1 MPTFQRRSRRRPR
14 PTNSL
19 LVTVT
24 LFSFGQFGSA
34 LQCPKAPP
42 TSSFNDV
49 VTSFL
54 DKEGIDWSYL
64 DYDWK
69 TNANLDV
76 SNRIIVFS
84 PPSSSSANA
93 RPSTGLHI
101 IPSPTSLED
110 ALSPNLTRSMTT
122 LCTTDTSAIQSNDH
136 LPQQMVHL
144 HQDVWRQ
151 KSDIVKKRLLARAG
165 RIKTRVFARKTT
177 CKRIDKPT
185 AFAFLEQ
192 NHLWGGV
199 RAKHNYGLFALER
212 DGDDEVEVL
221 VVVASFGPKRRV
233 VRPCNDGNGKFMDG
247 HNKKRSS
254 FELLR
259 FSSRVDGQVVGG
271 LGKLIKTF
279 TNLHEPDDIVTVV
292 DRDWGTASGWE
303 QLGFHSVA
311 VMPSLVMAIDG
322 NGIRRHMV
330 GAGIKPTDDEE
341 ILDINFNSDQGDHSG
356 RQGQAGSIV
365 KGFRPGLSCYALDKL
380 GVVPVD
386 DHQTALK
393 NLAECGFFPVYDVG
407 VERLILFVEDG
418 DVTHSDAMKRWEGSV
433 PRYAE
438 AYYSPVSGIQA
449 LLDQNEEYSKQQIV
463 T

>member
-1 MPTFQRRSRRRPR
+1 
-14 PTNSL
+14 
-19 LVTVT
+19 
-24 LFSFGQFGSA
+24 
-34 LQCPKAPP
+34 
-42 TSSFNDV
+42 
-49 VTSFL
+49 
-54 DKEGIDWSYL
+54 
-64 DYDWK
+64 
-69 TNANLDV
+69 
-76 SNRIIVFS
+76 
-84 PPSSSSANA
+84 
-93 RPSTGLHI
+93 
-101 IPSPTSLED
+101 
-110 ALSPNLTRSMTT
+110 
-122 LCTTDTSAIQSNDH
+122 
-136 LPQQMVHL
+136 MVHL

-151 KSDIVKKRLLARAG
+151 KTDIVKKRLLARAG

-212 DGDDEVEVL
+212 DGDDESEVL
-221 VVVASFGPKRRV
+221 VAVASFGPKRRV
-233 VRPCNDGNGKFMDG
+233 VRPCTDGDGIDG

-311 VMPSLVMAIDG
+311 VMPSLVMAIDR

-341 ILDINFNSDQGDHSG
+341 IFDINVNSDQGDHSG

-380 GVVPVD
+380 GVVD

>member
-1 MPTFQRRSRRRPR
+1 MAGARQLGMPTPQNRPLRRPR
-14 PTNSL
+14 PSNYL
-19 LVTVT
+19 VVTVT
-24 LFSFGQFGSA
+24 LFSFCPFSFA
-34 LQCPKAPP
+34 LQCPKVPP

-54 DKEGIDWSYL
+54 DEEGIDWSYL

-69 TNANLDV
+69 TNADLDV
-76 SNRIIVFS
+76 SNKIVVLS

-101 IPSPTSLED
+101 IPSPRSLED
-110 ALSPNLTRSMTT
+110 ALPPNLTRSITT
-122 LCTTDTSAIQSNDH
+122 LCTAETSEIQCNES
-136 LPQQMVHL
+136 LPRQIVHL

-151 KSDIVKKRLLARAG
+151 KTDIVKKRLLARAG

-212 DGDDEVEVL
+212 NGDDEVEVL
-221 VVVASFGPKRRV
+221 VAVASFGPKRRV
-233 VRPCNDGNGKFMDG
+233 VRPCTDGIDG
-247 HNKKRSS
+247 HTNKRSS

-279 TNLHEPDDIVTVV
+279 IKLHEPDDIVTVV

-311 VMPSLVMAIDG
+311 VMPSLAMAIDR
-322 NGIRRHMV
+322 NGSRRHMV
-330 GAGIKPTDDEE
+330 GAGIKPTDD
-341 ILDINFNSDQGDHSG
+341 INVYSDQGGDLA
-356 RQGQAGSIV
+356 RQGQAGII
-365 KGFRPGLSCYALDKL
+365 KGFRPGLSRHALNKL
-380 GVVPVD
+380 GVVD
-386 DHQTALK
+386 DHQTALM
-393 NLAECGFFPVYDVG
+393 NLADCDFFPVYDVG
-407 VERLILFVEDG
+407 VERLIMFVEDG

-463 T
+463 TLS